1 MQGLCAGYGEIQVLW
16 GIDVMVRR
24 GEITALIGSNGAG
37 KTTLMRALSG
47 LIPIDGPAIIS
58 PKART
63 SPAIA
68 PQQILAHGIV
78 HVPEGRRLFGA
89 MSVEENLLMG
99 AYARRAGR
107 AELKRDL
114 DRVYATFPK
123 LRERRK
129 QAAATLSGGEQ
140 QMCAIGRG
148 LMSAPLLLMI
158 DELSLGLS
166 PLLVEQLVAAL
177 RALNAEGMS
186 ILLVEQDVTI
196 ALDLCHRAFVMDMGR
211 IVRTGSG
218 SGAVRRSDHPR
229 CLSRRASGMTFVQQ
243 NPSIHSIQRGAMIK
257 TVEAPG
263 SGYRFMPGVSQYSC
277 GIAALA
283 GHLPSSAC
291 GSQIRCR

>member
-1 MQGLCAGYGEIQVLW
+1 VTGSLILELKDLSAGYGEIQVLW
-16 GIDVMVRR
+16 GIDLAVRR

-47 LIPIDGPAIIS
+47 LIPTTGGNYFSEGRDLTGDSAA
-58 PKART
+58 K
-63 SPAIA
+63 
-68 PQQILAHGIV
+68 ILAHGIV

-99 AYARRAGR
+99 AYARNVTR

-114 DRVYATFPK
+114 DQVYATFPR
-123 LRERRK
+123 LRERRR
-129 QAAATLSGGEQ
+129 QQAATLSGGEQ

-177 RALNAEGMS
+177 QALNAKGTS

-211 IVRTGSG
+211 IVRSG
-218 SGAVRRSDHPR
+218 SGAELLADPIVRDAY
-229 CLSRRASGMTFVQQ
+229 L
-243 NPSIHSIQRGAMIK
+243 
-257 TVEAPG
+257 
-263 SGYRFMPGVSQYSC
+263 GV
-277 GIAALA
+277 LE
-283 GHLPSSAC
+283 P
-291 GSQIRCR
+291 

>member
-1 MQGLCAGYGEIQVLW
+1 VADSLIIELKGLSAGYGEIQVLW
-16 GIDVMVRR
+16 GIDLEVRR

-47 LIPIDGPAIIS
+47 LIPT
-58 PKART
+58 T
-63 SPAIA
+63 SGNYFSEGRDLTGDTAA
-68 PQQILAHGIV
+68 EILAHGIV

-99 AYARRAGR
+99 AYLRKAGR
-107 AELKRDL
+107 AELNRDL
-114 DRVYATFPK
+114 EQVYATFPK
-123 LRERRK
+123 LRERRR

-148 LMSAPLLLMI
+148 LMSAPKLLMI

-211 IVRTGSG
+211 IARTGSG
-218 SGAVRRSDHPR
+218 PELLADPIVRDAY
-229 CLSRRASGMTFVQQ
+229 L
-243 NPSIHSIQRGAMIK
+243 
-257 TVEAPG
+257 
-263 SGYRFMPGVSQYSC
+263 GVLQE
-277 GIAALA
+277 
-283 GHLPSSAC
+283 
-291 GSQIRCR
+291 

>member
-1 MQGLCAGYGEIQVLW
+1 MPISASNMQNGMPRVASSLIVELKGLSAGYGEIQVLW
-16 GIDVMVRR
+16 GIDLDVRR

-47 LIPIDGPAIIS
+47 LIPTTAGYYFSEGRDLPGDDAAETL
-58 PKART
+58 AR
-63 SPAIA
+63 
-68 PQQILAHGIV
+68 GIV

-99 AYARRAGR
+99 AYARRASR
-107 AELKRDL
+107 ADIKRDI

-123 LRERRK
+123 LRERRG

-186 ILLVEQDVTI
+186 ILLVEQDVTT
-196 ALDLCHRAFVMDMGR
+196 ALDICHSAYVMDMGR
-211 IVRTGSG
+211 IVRTGL
-218 SGAVRRSDHPR
+218 GAELLADPTIRDAY
-229 CLSRRASGMTFVQQ
+229 L
-243 NPSIHSIQRGAMIK
+243 
-257 TVEAPG
+257 
-263 SGYRFMPGVSQYSC
+263 GV
-277 GIAALA
+277 LED
-283 GHLPSSAC
+283 
-291 GSQIRCR
+291 

>member
-1 MQGLCAGYGEIQVLW
+1 VTGSLILELKGLCAGYGEIQVLW
-16 GIDVMVRR
+16 GIDLAARR
-24 GEITALIGSNGAG
+24 GEITALIGSIGAG

-47 LIPIDGPAIIS
+47 LIPTTGGNYFSEGRDLTGDSAA
-58 PKART
+58 K
-63 SPAIA
+63 
-68 PQQILAHGIV
+68 ILAHGIV

-99 AYARRAGR
+99 AYARKVTR

-114 DRVYATFPK
+114 DQVYATFPR
-123 LRERRK
+123 LRERRR
-129 QAAATLSGGEQ
+129 QQAATLSGGEQ

-177 RALNAEGMS
+177 QALNAKGTS

-218 SGAVRRSDHPR
+218 AQLLADPIVRDVY
-229 CLSRRASGMTFVQQ
+229 L
-243 NPSIHSIQRGAMIK
+243 
-257 TVEAPG
+257 
-263 SGYRFMPGVSQYSC
+263 GVLEQ
-277 GIAALA
+277 
-283 GHLPSSAC
+283 
-291 GSQIRCR
+291 

>member
-1 MQGLCAGYGEIQVLW
+1 MPAMASSLILELKRLCAGYGEIQVLW
-16 GIDVMVRR
+16 GIDLDVRR

-47 LIPIDGPAIIS
+47 VIPTTAGYYFSEGRDLTGDDA
-58 PKART
+58 AE
-63 SPAIA
+63 
-68 PQQILAHGIV
+68 ILARGIV

-99 AYARRAGR
+99 AYARRASR
-107 AELKRDL
+107 ADIRRDI

-123 LRERRK
+123 LRERRG

-177 RALNAEGMS
+177 RALNAEGTS
-186 ILLVEQDVTI
+186 ILLVEQDVTT

-211 IVRTGSG
+211 IVRAGSG
-218 SGAVRRSDHPR
+218 PELLADPIVRDAY
-229 CLSRRASGMTFVQQ
+229 L
-243 NPSIHSIQRGAMIK
+243 
-257 TVEAPG
+257 
-263 SGYRFMPGVSQYSC
+263 GVLQE
-277 GIAALA
+277 
-283 GHLPSSAC
+283 
-291 GSQIRCR
+291 